1 MEIGLIQDEEIA
13 LLLSTFIPINDIC
26 KYIIDLKNTIERKE
40 TLSYHTGNWET
51 IASKYFRSIEKEGRP
66 YSYVSDGKDYISE
79 KDRWLEFYNE
89 TGISYQVRALLLD
102 ILNCQVEVNCWLEVY
117 SENILNCTRYEW
129 RKEDDDLYSVLSTKI
144 MHQFHK

>member
-26 KYIIDLKNTIERKE
+26 KYIIDLKNIIERKE
-40 TLSYHTGNWET
+40 TLSYHTERWET
-51 IASKYFRSIEKEGRP
+51 IASKYFRSIEKEGKP
-66 YSYVSDGKDYISE
+66 YSYVLNGKDYISE

-89 TGISYQVRALLLD
+89 TGISYQVRALLLE
-102 ILNCQVEVNCWLEVY
+102 ILKCPDTVTD
-117 SENILNCTRYEW
+117 NILNCSLFEW